1 MEILALDIPPST
13 GADVAISSRGL
24 KMLFALLSP
33 DHPFPNFC
41 DWSRLSEV
49 EQLQVLAFGL
59 RRAIL
64 AGLEVTAMSG
74 NKVWV
79 RGILTS
85 LRVMVTM
92 RQICSWSTLLAPGG
106 QLIKDMVEDS
116 FIPWITSL
124 VAQVVWKSGTAYPAR
139 RQLYPCLQDSR
150 KSDRAKE
157 LCKDTWR
164 LVVAWEGFLDS
175 KRVQWLPYEEVIL
188 AFLFCDEN

>member
-74 NKVWV
+74 NKVWI
-79 RGILTS
+79 RGILAS
-85 LRVMVTM
+85 LQVMVTM
-92 RQICSWSTLLAPGG
+92 RRICSWLTWLAP
-106 QLIKDMVEDS
+106 D
-116 FIPWITSL
+116 
-124 VAQVVWKSGTAYPAR
+124 
-139 RQLYPCLQDSR
+139 
-150 KSDRAKE
+150 
-157 LCKDTWR
+157 
-164 LVVAWEGFLDS
+164 
-175 KRVQWLPYEEVIL
+175 
-188 AFLFCDEN
+188 